1 MFTSAENGGRQQRMA
16 DDKTLAR
23 LIAREGKV
31 DGRQSEAFVW
41 LRARFVKLSPRLS
54 SEPGWRRVAEEMASD
69 GVRGGKGRPLT
80 GQAVRRIWP
89 RVCRAVA
96 VEEAARLKAKQLDME
111 RKRLAQS
118 PRFREPERAT
128 DADRPPPV
136 VTTPAPPPPLP
147 YYPPPV
153 PPPPVPLLRPD
164 LALRPHEELSEEERK
179 AYAKAQILR
188 LRRRFAESS
197 GHDPDEVK

>member
-1 MFTSAENGGRQQRMA
+1 MFTSAENGDRQQRMA

-23 LIAREGKV
+23 LIAREGEV

-69 GVRGGKGRPLT
+69 GVRGGKDRPLT

-96 VEEAARLKAKQLDME
+96 VEEAARLRAKQLDME
-111 RKRLAQS
+111 RKQLAQK
-118 PRFREPERAT
+118 PRLREPERGVN
-128 DADRPPPV
+128 ADRPPPV
-136 VTTPAPPPPLP
+136 VRAPAPSPLVPHYPPPPSP
-147 YYPPPV
+147 TPPAQSA
-153 PPPPVPLLRPD
+153 LNSRPNAPSSASGAAQTPEEM
-164 LALRPHEELSEEERK
+164 LADMK
-179 AYAKAQILR
+179 AIVK
-188 LRRRFAESS
+188 RRNQYF
-197 GHDPDEVK
+197 